1 MEKCEG
7 LTRHLYRDGL
17 RPGTAT
23 TAWADAWLEVLII
36 QDGSATL
43 LSETIAHSSIRL
55 DIVHQAVTDDVPDE
69 VRRYLS
75 GRTFLERQVCMSHN
89 GEVMMDNLSFI
100 ALDSIDAELRTR
112 LEEGIVPIGHIFST
126 RWIRKRP
133 VENVPTVQ
141 NRLWER
147 SGLPDPQAVRSYLL
161 EMPETTCMLITETF
175 RAGMR
180 LGLPL
185 STS

>member
-1 MEKCEG
+1 MGKRED
-7 LTRHLYRDGL
+7 LTRHRYRDGL
-17 RPGTAT
+17 LPGMAT
-23 TAWADAWLEVLII
+23 TAWADAWLEVLIA

-43 LSETIAHSSIRL
+43 LSETMAHSSVRL
-55 DIVHQAVTDDVPDE
+55 DVVHQAVTDEVPDD

-75 GRTFLERQVCMSHN
+75 GRRFLERQVCMSHN
-89 GEVMMDNLSFI
+89 GEVMMDNLSFV
-100 ALDSIDAELRTR
+100 ALDSIDAELRTL
-112 LEEGIVPIGHIFST
+112 LEEGVAPIGHIFST

-133 VENVPTVQ
+133 VENIPIVQ
-141 NRLWER
+141 NRLWDR
-147 SGLPDPQAVRSYLL
+147 SGFPDPEAVRSYLL

-185 STS
+185 NTP